1 VTATP
6 KHRRTLLAGVIVAI
20 LLLGLAAL
28 ISLGDG
34 LSLFDIGAD
43 RQIIE
48 EPGVAADALVEK
60 CSALGGQDKVS
71 CYQAELSERLGALGV
86 RSTMDALDSLV
97 VRDNDAARDAHV
109 YAHHIGIEAYQLS
122 PDVSETFSGCTESFS
137 SGCYH
142 GVIQAYF
149 EDRGN
154 TDAEALEELCRA
166 YKRPDQSRWILFQ
179 CVHGMGHGL
188 TMYFDHHLPR
198 ALEACD
204 LLGDLW
210 DRESCYGGAFM
221 ENVMGATSPHHPA
234 TVLASETEH
243 DSDAHE
249 HGQMAHDTPDAAW
262 KAIDPDDPHYPCSVM
277 DPRYHQQC
285 YLMQTSVML
294 HHNGGDLQDA
304 SVSCDGAPANM
315 RPVCHQS
322 LGRSVTAYTKDPEI
336 AASHCE
342 AGSAEYRGWCYV
354 GVVKAFVDWTARAK
368 SGLDFCRVIED
379 EQDYK
384 SMCYKGLGEE
394 IAALIADHETRASL
408 CAQAEDEFVTTCRQ
422 GAHLRAGTVSAE

>member
-1 VTATP
+1 VTAIP
-6 KHRRTLLAGVIVAI
+6 KHRRTLFAGVIVAI
-20 LLLGLAAL
+20 HVLGLAAL

-60 CSALGGQDKVS
+60 CSDMEGQDKVS

-154 TDAEALEELCRA
+154 TDADALEELCRA

-188 TMYFDHHLPR
+188 TMYFNHHLPR

-221 ENVMGATSPHHPA
+221 ENVMGATSRHHPA
-234 TVLASETEH
+234 TVLATETEH
-243 DSDAHE
+243 DSDMHAHGE
-249 HGQMAHDTPDAAW
+249 AGHDAPYVDW

-294 HHNGGDLQDA
+294 HHNGGDLRDA
-304 SVSCDGAPANM
+304 SVSCDGAPLNM
-315 RPVCHQS
+315 RPTCHQS

-336 AASHCE
+336 AAGHCE

-354 GVVKAFVDWTARAK
+354 GVVKAFVDWTARAE

-379 EQDYK
+379 DQDYK

-394 IAALIADHETRASL
+394 ISALIADHETRASL
-408 CAQAEDEFVTTCRQ
+408 CAQAEDAFVSTCRQ
-422 GAHLRAGTVSAE
+422 GAQLTPG

>member
-1 VTATP
+1 MSTSTGPRSQLLFVTA
-6 KHRRTLLAGVIVAI
+6 LVVI
-20 LLLGLAAL
+20 LSLGLAAVL
-28 ISLGDG
+28 FLADG
-34 LSLFDIGAD
+34 RSLFDVGPRAD
-43 RQIIE
+43 NEIVE

-60 CSALGGQDKVS
+60 CSGLGGQDKVS
-71 CYQAELSERLGALGV
+71 CYQMALSERLGALGV
-86 RSTMDALDSLV
+86 RPTMDALDSLV
-97 VRDNDAARDAHV
+97 VRDRDAARDAHV

-204 LLGDLW
+204 LLSDLW

-249 HGQMAHDTPDAAW
+249 HRQMAHDAPDAAW

-322 LGRSVTAYTKDPEI
+322 LGRSVTAYTKDPET
-336 AASHCE
+336 AAAHCE
-342 AGSAEYRGWCYV
+342 AGSPEYRGWCYV
-354 GVVKAFVDWTARAK
+354 GVVKAFVDWTARAE

-379 EQDYK
+379 DQNYK

-408 CAQAEDEFVTTCRQ
+408 CAQAEDEFVATCRQ
-422 GAHLRAGTVSAE
+422 GAQLTPG